1 MNRRAKNFRKSG
13 CPHYEKLMR
22 IFGDTT
28 ATSVNACPSTRLIS
42 YSKNENENNVEEND
56 KGKGRKRV

>member
-1 MNRRAKNFRKSG
+1 MNKRAKKFRKSG

-28 ATSVNACPSTRLIS
+28 ATGVNACPSTRLILDS
-42 YSKNENENNVEEND
+42 ENENESENDVEEND
-56 KGKGRKRV
+56 K